1 MINGTEI
8 DLADLRMRAQR
19 VREFT
24 HQEGDVTFQL
34 RHPNRFESERLWS
47 RHRDDV
53 VGGMRELVAVS
64 LLGWDGVLV
73 RDALPE
79 SKHGDDPLPFSAE
92 AVELVL
98 DERTDWIQAIGQA
111 IALRMSA
118 RRESVEA
125 DRKNSQTECATS
137 AAEAAATNSPR
148 SVSAT

>member
-1 MINGTEI
+1 MINGVEI

-19 VREFT
+19 VREFS
-24 HQEGDVTFQL
+24 HPVGEAVFQL
-34 RHPNRFESERLWS
+34 RHPNRFEAERLWG
-47 RHRDDV
+47 RHRDDI

-64 LLGWDGVLV
+64 LIGWEGVLV

-79 SKHGDDPLPFSAE
+79 SKQGAEPLPFSPD

-98 DERTDWIQAIGQA
+98 DERTDWIQALGEA
-111 IALRMSA
+111 IAMRMSA

-125 DRKNSQTECATS
+125 DRKNSRTECATS